1 MSAPVTLK
9 LAVVLA
15 CAASSTAFVVPAPH
29 RTTTTVQQP
38 RRARAR
44 ALRAS
49 ESLSPAERTWSARRK
64 LARAAF
70 DAQLGWNRIDD
81 EAADEADAAGADAET
96 TSDAAANTVGTTA
109 FGVVVVAL
117 VLRFGGR
124 AALLQVLGLD
134 VAADTE
140 IAQRID
146 DFVTWSHSFDVIP
159 GYEDA
164 TLLLLYCG
172 AFIVAK
178 VGCVDPLTFAL
189 AISSGVLFG
198 GVVNGALVATACA
211 TIGSS
216 VAFGLARY
224 GRPRLREKLLV
235 LVRRD
240 AKTRALERAVAE
252 RGFVTVLVLRL
263 APLLPIPIGGYNYL
277 YGATDMSFL
286 AFAPAM
292 FLGSLKPYAFDAYL
306 GVVGKTVVDDV
317 ASGAPTS
324 QLSDPVLVGVF
335 AAFLAIGALSS
346 ELATEAWRDI
356 EAESLAEEEK
366 RSAGG
371 GALEDAYPEGDWL
384 DVLEVREGAPWRA
397 LEAARE
403 KVAEAEPDGSKAL
416 RRAAR
421 RARRAL
427 ATMAREELALARVDD
442 AAARA
447 EEGLPPREAT
457 AAEDAARAAFV
468 DRFAV
473 RAPAADAAAGVAS
486 VVPPESDAELQLP
499 QALLEST
506 LFSYVVFRALL
517 DEASLDDP

>member
-1 MSAPVTLK
+1 MSASRTLK
-9 LAVVLA
+9 LALA
-15 CAASSTAFVVPAPH
+15 LCAASSTAFVVPAP
-29 RTTTTVQQP
+29 RWTTIQHP

-81 EAADEADAAGADAET
+81 EAADEADAAGADAEP

-146 DFVTWSHSFDVIP
+146 DFVAWSHSFDVIP

-263 APLLPIPIGGYNYL
+263 APLLPIPIGGYLCRNQI
-277 YGATDMSFL
+277 FN
-286 AFAPAM
+286 
-292 FLGSLKPYAFDAYL
+292 
-306 GVVGKTVVDDV
+306 
-317 ASGAPTS
+317 PTS
-324 QLSDPVLVGVF
+324 MC
-335 AAFLAIGALSS
+335 A
-346 ELATEAWRDI
+346 
-356 EAESLAEEEK
+356 
-366 RSAGG
+366 
-371 GALEDAYPEGDWL
+371 
-384 DVLEVREGAPWRA
+384 
-397 LEAARE
+397 
-403 KVAEAEPDGSKAL
+403 
-416 RRAAR
+416 
-421 RARRAL
+421 
-427 ATMAREELALARVDD
+427 
-442 AAARA
+442 
-447 EEGLPPREAT
+447 
-457 AAEDAARAAFV
+457 
-468 DRFAV
+468 
-473 RAPAADAAAGVAS
+473 
-486 VVPPESDAELQLP
+486 
-499 QALLEST
+499 
-506 LFSYVVFRALL
+506 
-517 DEASLDDP
+517 